1 MARPTKARRICMEAA
16 YDNFYPN
23 GVPAREKVI
32 MTMDEYETIRLVDL
46 EKCTHEQCAK
56 QMGIART
63 TVTEIYESARYKM
76 ADSIVNGKIL
86 EISGG
91 NYRLC
96 DGTALFCCNKIC
108 RRTLTSVGKDDIQRK
123 ETDQMRIAVTYENGE
138 IFQHFGHTEQFKLYD
153 IENSQVVRSQ
163 IVDTNG
169 QGHGALA
176 GFLTEAG
183 ADVLICGGIG
193 GGAQSAL
200 ATVGIKLYGG
210 VSGAADE
217 AVEAYLAGKL
227 DYNPDVRCSHHEH
240 EHSCAEHKCSEDKHG
255 CAGNKMLS

>member
-16 YDNFYPN
+16 YDNFCPE
-23 GVPAREKVI
+23 GVPAGEKVI

-46 EKCTHEQCAK
+46 EKRTHEQCAK

-76 ADSIVNGKIL
+76 ADSIVNGKTL

-96 DGTALFCCNKIC
+96 DGTALFCYNKIC
-108 RRTLTSVGKDDIQRK
+108 RRTSTSVGKDDIQRK

-153 IENSQVVRSQ
+153 IENNQVVKCQ
-163 IVDTNG
+163 IADTNG
-169 QGHGALA
+169 QGHGHL
-176 GFLTEAG
+176 
-183 ADVLICGGIG
+183 
-193 GGAQSAL
+193 
-200 ATVGIKLYGG
+200 
-210 VSGAADE
+210 
-217 AVEAYLAGKL
+217 
-227 DYNPDVRCSHHEH
+227 PDF
-240 EHSCAEHKCSEDKHG
+240 
-255 CAGNKMLS
+255 

>member
-1 MARPTKARRICMEAA
+1 MEAA
-16 YDNFYPN
+16 YDNFCPN

-76 ADSIVNGKIL
+76 ADSIVNGKTL

-108 RRTLTSVGKDDIQRK
+108 RRTSTSVGKDDIQRK

-163 IVDTNG
+163 IVEHKWTGTRGTCRIFD
-169 QGHGALA
+169 
-176 GFLTEAG
+176 
-183 ADVLICGGIG
+183 G
-193 GGAQSAL
+193 GGC
-200 ATVGIKLYGG
+200 GC
-210 VSGAADE
+210 ADLWRNRRRCAKRACNCRHK
-217 AVEAYLAGKL
+217 AVWWS
-227 DYNPDVRCSHHEH
+227 VRC
-240 EHSCAEHKCSEDKHG
+240 G
-255 CAGNKMLS
+255 R